1 MPDTDS
7 TTYGV
12 KYDYHSV
19 MHYAKDAFASA
30 PGKITM
36 ETVDKQYQVIDGTAT
51 AIFDFLRAFFS
62 DSGTWSSMQKSPF
75 TQYSVPFTN
84 NPEKGCDRQNEGR
97 LAQ

>member
-1 MPDTDS
+1 MTQFEKVPDTDS

-51 AIFDFLRAFFS
+51 AIFDFLRAFFFRFWNLVFHAKIPIHS
-62 DSGTWSSMQKSPF
+62 IFRPF
-75 TQYSVPFTN
+75 HKQPR
-84 NPEKGCDRQNEGR
+84 KRM
-97 LAQ
+97 